1 MGKCSVKAVL
11 CDDEHPIFRF
21 KTITGKKDGFNLLVT
36 VNTDDSGIFHT
47 SLDSEYALLAAAA
60 LKKKDINGDK
70 LYTKAEVIRWLED
83 IRKNGEKYKFKNHMI

>member
-1 MGKCSVKAVL
+1 MI
-11 CDDEHPIFRF
+11 DRYDEHPIFRF
-21 KTITGKKDGFNLLVT
+21 NTITDKEEGFNLPVT
-36 VNTDDSGIFHT
+36 INTDDLGIFQT
-47 SLDSEYALLAAAA
+47 SLDYEYALLAAAA